1 MVCDP
6 DGLVLFVAEKAALEL
21 ARHRHPGTTLF
32 GPHIGGVM
40 PSRPT
45 EMAAASSVPSSFL
58 AAPGMK
64 ILARKCSNNPCPMP
78 SHSISLNLAPAGVG
92 VNALF
97 PNSRP
102 RGPHTSLRRG

>member
-6 DGLVLFVAEKAALEL
+6 DDLVLFVAEKAALEL

-40 PSRPT
+40 PARPT

-58 AAPGMK
+58 AAPAMK
-64 ILARKCSNNPCPMP
+64 ILARKCSNTPCPMLAN
-78 SHSISLNLAPAGVG
+78 SIFCNPAPAGRG
-92 VNALF
+92 TGC
-97 PNSRP
+97 NSINQDAA
-102 RGPHTSLRRG
+102 SS